1 MWASL
6 VRMYP
11 LNSFSYFQTP
21 MNESVIS
28 ITSVSDESDCIISS
42 ESLGSSMIT
51 SSASSEM
58 FRYDVVSLKK
68 DNSTFKNG
76 PIKIMQ

>member
-6 VRMYP
+6 IRMYP

-58 FRYDVVSLKK
+58 FRYIS
-68 DNSTFKNG
+68 
-76 PIKIMQ
+76 I